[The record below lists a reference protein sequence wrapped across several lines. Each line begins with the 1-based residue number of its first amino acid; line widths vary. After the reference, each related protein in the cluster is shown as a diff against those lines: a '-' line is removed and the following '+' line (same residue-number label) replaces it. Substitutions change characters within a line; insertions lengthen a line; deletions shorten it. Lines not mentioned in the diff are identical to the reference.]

1 VKILVID
8 VGGTH
13 VKVLATG
20 EQSQREVASGP
31 TLTAAQMVGAVKALT
46 PDWSYEKISIGFP
59 GPIVHGRIP
68 NEPHNLGS
76 GWVGFDFER
85 AFGKPVKL
93 INDAA
98 MQALGS
104 YRGGSML
111 FLGLGA
117 GLGSALIVDGVVEP
131 LELAHLPYKD
141 GYTFEDSV
149 GLRGLQR
156 LGEAEWCKQVYDVV
170 ARLTAALQADELVLG
185 GGNSHRLTE
194 PLPANA
200 RLGDNANAF
209 LGGFALWKAP
219 IGKPR
224 IPEGAKTAPVRHETV
239 VLFDVDNT
247 LLDNDRIIA
256 ELDRHLQREVG
267 VAQARHYFEIFEELR
282 AAQGYADY
290 LGALQRYRV
299 ANPHESGLLA
309 VSSFLLNYPF
319 ANRLFPG
326 SLDVIDHLAK
336 LGPTGILT
344 DGDVVFQPRKIER
357 AGLFKAVEGR
367 VLVCIHKELELAD
380 VELRLPADH
389 YVLVDDKVRI
399 LTAVKERWG
408 SRVTT
413 VFTRQGHYAVDS
425 TIAKYPKPDL
435 SVARIGDL
443 LEIDPSTLVP
453 KKR

>member
-1 VKILVID
+1 MKILVID

-20 EQSQREVASGP
+20 EQQKREVASGS
-31 TLTAAQMVGAVKALT
+31 TMTAAQMVDAVKALT
-46 PDWSYEKISIGFP
+46 ADWSYDKISIGFP
-59 GPIVHGRIP
+59 GPVIHGRIL

-76 GWVGFDFER
+76 GWVGFDFAR

-131 LELAHLPYKD
+131 LELAHLPYRD
-141 GYTFEDSV
+141 GYTFEDCV
-149 GLRGLQR
+149 GVRGLER
-156 LGEAEWCKQVYDVV
+156 LGEVEWRKQVYDVV
-170 ARLTAALQADELVLG
+170 KRLTAALQADELVLG

-200 RLGDNANAF
+200 RRGDNANAF
-209 LGGFALWKAP
+209 LGGFALWTAP
-219 IGKPR
+219 AEKPR
-224 IPEGAKTAPVRHETV
+224 AYDGVAPVRHDAV

-267 VAQARHYFEIFEELR
+267 TAQARHYFELFEELR
-282 AAQGYADY
+282 REQGYADY

-299 ANPHESGLLA
+299 ANPHESGLLE
-309 VSSFLLNYPF
+309 VSEFLLNYRF

-326 SLDVIDHLAK
+326 ALDVIEHLGK
-336 LGPTGILT
+336 LGPSVILT

-357 AGLFKAVEGR
+357 AGLYGAVEGR
-367 VLVCIHKELELAD
+367 VLLCIHKELELTD
-380 VELRLPADH
+380 VERRFPADH

-413 VFTRQGHYAVDS
+413 VFTRQGHYASDPGVD
-425 TIAKYPKPDL
+425 KYPKPDL
-435 SVARIGDL
+435 SVARVGDL
-443 LEIDPSTLVP
+443 LEIDPGTLVP
-453 KKR
+453 AK